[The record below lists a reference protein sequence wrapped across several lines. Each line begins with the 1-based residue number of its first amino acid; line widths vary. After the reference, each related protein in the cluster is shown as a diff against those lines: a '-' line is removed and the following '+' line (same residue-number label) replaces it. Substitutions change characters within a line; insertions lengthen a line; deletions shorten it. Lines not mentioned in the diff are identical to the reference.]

1 MKKRLMVSLGAAVV
15 GLLLSGAPVT
25 AQNQG
30 NGPEAVNF
38 CKALVTVCAN
48 PNALGSC
55 VSTGNVCLNAA
66 KTGNENLAAL
76 CCEKCF
82 AAAAGCEA
90 DPVICAVLFGCLP

>member
-1 MKKRLMVSLGAAVV
+1 MKGLMVSVGAVV
-15 GLLLSGAPVT
+15 LGVLLSSAPVT

-30 NGPEAVNF
+30 NGPEALNF

-66 KTGNENLAAL
+66 KTGNKDLFAL

-82 AAAAGCEA
+82 AAAAGCET
-90 DPVICAVLFGCLP
+90 DPVICTALFGCVP